1 MATRVE
7 RLRLDRVRAL
17 ARDIAAA
24 FSEHG
29 LFTYAS
35 AIAFRALVALVPL
48 TLLGFGLL
56 GALGFQD
63 VWTDSIAPAVQP
75 HVTKPVFEAIDFT
88 VQKIFSSS
96 KAGLIAF
103 ATSLLVWDATWGVRA
118 VMAALNKMHEVEET
132 RSWIRVALTAVA
144 LAVAVSVCLVGAVL
158 AVVAAPRA
166 GDGALD
172 VVLGL
177 GRWLAAVGLL
187 SLAVGVL
194 VRYAPAERPEVRWA
208 SGGSILVIAS
218 WVVASLAFSWYVSS
232 IADFKSATGSL
243 TVFLVL
249 TAYVFTSVT
258 VFLVGV
264 ELDELLRKEVRRS

>member
-1 MATRVE
+1 
-7 RLRLDRVRAL
+7 
-17 ARDIAAA
+17 
-24 FSEHG
+24 
-29 LFTYAS
+29 
-35 AIAFRALVALVPL
+35 
-48 TLLGFGLL
+48 
-56 GALGFQD
+56 
-63 VWTDSIAPAVQP
+63 
-75 HVTKPVFEAIDFT
+75 
-88 VQKIFSSS
+88 
-96 KAGLIAF
+96 
-103 ATSLLVWDATWGVRA
+103 
-118 VMAALNKMHEVEET
+118 
-132 RSWIRVALTAVA
+132 
-144 LAVAVSVCLVGAVL
+144 VAVSVCLIGAVL

-208 SGGSILVIAS
+208 SAGSILVIAS

-232 IADFKSATGSL
+232 IADFESATGSL